1 MSIMSNLSLNLVA
14 TARNYPDRPAL
25 RCDELELTFS
35 QFDAAA
41 ARVATFLEREGIEPG
56 DRVGLM
62 LPNTPAFAV
71 AFYGI
76 LRRGA
81 VAVPMNPLLKA
92 REIEFYLT
100 NTGAKALFAT
110 PVFAEDA
117 AAGTSSGARCWRTDD
132 ASLAT
137 MTADL
142 PEQASP
148 VERADTDAAVI
159 LHTSG
164 TTGKPKGA
172 ELTHAGLNRNQEITS
187 RTLIEIGPHDVIMG
201 CLRLPRSGVTRHGDS
216 VSSAGCPLCRECG

>member
-1 MSIMSNLSLNLVA
+1 
-14 TARNYPDRPAL
+14 
-25 RCDELELTFS
+25 
-35 QFDAAA
+35 
-41 ARVATFLEREGIEPG
+41 
-56 DRVGLM
+56 M

-110 PVFAEDA
+110 PVFADDA

-187 RTLIEIGPHDVIMG
+187 RTLIEIGPDDVIMG
-201 CLRLPRSGVTRHGDS
+201 CLPLFHVFGMTCGLNAAVSVGAMLTLMPRFDRERRSRSSHAIESPSSRVYPRCTPHCSGWPPT
-216 VSSAGCPLCRECG
+216 